1 MDKLLTQL
9 VDKINNAFG
18 SKVVSVIL
26 YGSGAD
32 GEIHKDYSDLNIL
45 CVLTQVT
52 SAELSVAGGMFRF
65 WREKGN
71 PSPLLMSEEEVE
83 RSTDSF
89 PIEFKDMQANRKV
102 LVGKDVIATLTVSTV
117 NYRTQ
122 IEHELR
128 SKMLRLRQK
137 AAGVWDDD
145 SLLGTLMVDSS
156 ATFVVLAR
164 HALSAA
170 GHPVQWK
177 KRDAITELKTKFGID
192 PEPFYTL
199 LDLREGVT
207 RKLPVAANQ
216 LFERYLAQIQILV
229 QTVDHLEN

>member
-1 MDKLLTQL
+1 MDKSLTQL
-9 VDKINNAFG
+9 VEKIKKAFG
-18 SKVVSVIL
+18 GNVVSIIL

-32 GEIHKDYSDLNIL
+32 GELHKDYSDLNVL
-45 CVLTQVT
+45 CVLTQLT
-52 SAELSVAGGMFRF
+52 SAELGVAGGIFRF

-71 PSPLLMSEEEVE
+71 PSPLLMSMDEVE

-89 PIEFKDMQANRKV
+89 PIEFKDMQANRKI
-102 LVGKDVIATLTVSTV
+102 LFGKDVIAGLTVRTT

-137 AAGVWDDD
+137 AASVWDDD
-145 SLLGTLMVDSS
+145 DLLGRLMVDSS

-164 HALSAA
+164 HALTVS
-170 GHPVQWK
+170 GQPVEWK
-177 KRDAITELKTKFGID
+177 KRDAITQLKAKFGID

-199 LDLREGVT
+199 LDLREGAT
-207 RKLPVAANQ
+207 KKLPVAATQ
-216 LFERYLAQIQILV
+216 LFDRYLAQIQILV
-229 QTVDHLEN
+229 EAVDHLE

>member
-1 MDKLLTQL
+1 MDKSLTQL
-9 VDKINNAFG
+9 VEKIKKAFG
-18 SKVVSVIL
+18 DKVVSVIL

-32 GEIHKDYSDLNIL
+32 GEVHKDYSDLNVL

-52 SAELSVAGGMFRF
+52 SIELAVVGGVFRF

-71 PSPLLMSEEEVE
+71 PSPLLMSMEEVE

-89 PIEFKDMQANRKV
+89 PIEFKDMQANRKI
-102 LVGKDVIATLTVSTV
+102 LFGKDVIASLTVSTI

-137 AAGVWDDD
+137 AAGIWDDD
-145 SLLGTLMVDSS
+145 ELLGRLMVDSS

-164 HALSAA
+164 HALTLS
-170 GHPVQWK
+170 GQPVEWK
-177 KRDAITELKTKFGID
+177 KRDAITQLKAKFGID

-199 LDLREGVT
+199 LDLREGAT
-207 RKLPVAANQ
+207 KKLPVAASQ
-216 LFERYLAQIQILV
+216 LFDRYLAQIQILV
-229 QTVDHLEN
+229 EAVDHLE

>member
-1 MDKLLTQL
+1 MDKSLTQL
-9 VDKINNAFG
+9 VEKIKKAFG
-18 SKVVSVIL
+18 DKVVSVIL

-32 GEIHKDYSDLNIL
+32 GELHKDYSDLNVL

-52 SAELSVAGGMFRF
+52 SIELAVAGGVFRF

-71 PSPLLMSEEEVE
+71 PSPLLMSIEEVE

-89 PIEFKDMQANRKV
+89 PIEFKDMQANRKI
-102 LVGKDVIATLTVSTV
+102 LTGKDVIASLAVSTI

-137 AAGVWDDD
+137 AASVWDDD
-145 SLLGTLMVDSS
+145 ELLGRLMVDSS

-164 HALSAA
+164 HALTVS
-170 GHPVQWK
+170 GQPVEWK
-177 KRDAITELKTKFGID
+177 KRDAITQLKAKFGID

-199 LDLREGVT
+199 LDLREGAT
-207 RKLPVAANQ
+207 KKLPVAATQ
-216 LFERYLAQIQILV
+216 LFDRYLAQIQILV
-229 QTVDHLEN
+229 EAVDHLE

>member
-1 MDKLLTQL
+1 MDKSLTQL
-9 VDKINNAFG
+9 VEKIKKAFG
-18 SKVVSVIL
+18 DKVVSVVL

-32 GEIHKDYSDLNIL
+32 GELHKNYSDLNVL
-45 CVLTQVT
+45 CVLTQLT
-52 SAELSVAGGMFRF
+52 SAELAVAGGVFRF

-71 PSPLLMSEEEVE
+71 PSPLLMSMEEVE

-89 PIEFKDMQANRKV
+89 PIEFKDMQANRKI
-102 LVGKDVIATLTVSTV
+102 LFGKDAIAGLTVSTI

-137 AAGVWDDD
+137 AASVWDDD
-145 SLLGTLMVDSS
+145 DLLGRLMVDSS

-164 HALSAA
+164 HALTVS
-170 GHPVQWK
+170 GQPVEWK
-177 KRDAITELKTKFGID
+177 KRDAITQLKVKFGID

-199 LDLREGVT
+199 LDLREGAT
-207 RKLPVAANQ
+207 KKLPLAATQ
-216 LFERYLAQIQILV
+216 LFDRYLAQIQILV
-229 QTVDHLEN
+229 EAVDRLE

>member
-1 MDKLLTQL
+1 MDKSLIQL
-9 VDKINNAFG
+9 VEKIKKAFG
-18 SKVVSVIL
+18 DKVVSVIL

-32 GEIHKDYSDLNIL
+32 GEVHKDYSDLNVL
-45 CVLTQVT
+45 CVLTEVT
-52 SAELSVAGGMFRF
+52 STELSEAGGVFRF

-71 PSPLLMSEEEVE
+71 PSPLLMSMEEVE

-89 PIEFKDMQANRKV
+89 PIEFKDMQANRKI
-102 LVGKDVIATLTVSTV
+102 LTGKDVIASLAVSTI

-137 AAGVWDDD
+137 AASVWDDD
-145 SLLGTLMVDSS
+145 ELLGRLMVDSS

-164 HALSAA
+164 HALTVS
-170 GHPVQWK
+170 GQPVEWK
-177 KRDAITELKTKFGID
+177 KRDAITQLKAKFGID

-199 LDLREGVT
+199 LDLREGAT
-207 RKLPVAANQ
+207 KKLPVAASQ
-216 LFERYLAQIQILV
+216 LFDRYLAQIQILV
-229 QTVDHLEN
+229 EAVDHLE

>member
-1 MDKLLTQL
+1 MDKSLIQL
-9 VDKINNAFG
+9 VEKINKAFG
-18 SKVVSVIL
+18 EKVVSVIL

-32 GEIHKDYSDLNIL
+32 GELHKDYSDLNVL

-52 SAELSVAGGMFRF
+52 SAELALAGGVFRF

-71 PSPLLMSEEEVE
+71 PSPLLMSMEEVE

-89 PIEFKDMQANRKV
+89 PIEFKDMQANRKI
-102 LVGKDVIATLTVSTV
+102 LFGKDVIAGLTVSIV

-137 AAGVWDDD
+137 AASVWDDD
-145 SLLGTLMVDSS
+145 ELLGRLMVDSS

-164 HALSAA
+164 HALTVS
-170 GHPVQWK
+170 GQPVEWK
-177 KRDAITELKTKFGID
+177 KRDAITQLKAKFGID

-199 LDLREGVT
+199 LDLREGAT
-207 RKLPVAANQ
+207 KKLPVAATQ
-216 LFERYLAQIQILV
+216 LFDRYLAQIQILV
-229 QTVDHLEN
+229 EAVDHLE

>member
-1 MDKLLTQL
+1 MDKSLTQL
-9 VDKINNAFG
+9 VEKIKKAFG
-18 SKVVSVIL
+18 DKVVSVIL

-32 GEIHKDYSDLNIL
+32 GELHKDYSDLNVL

-52 SAELSVAGGMFRF
+52 SIELAVAGGVFRF

-71 PSPLLMSEEEVE
+71 PSPLLMSIEEVE

-89 PIEFKDMQANRKV
+89 PIEFKDMQANRKI
-102 LVGKDVIATLTVSTV
+102 LTGKDVIAGLTVSTV

-137 AAGVWDDD
+137 AAGIWDDD
-145 SLLGTLMVDSS
+145 ELLGRLMVDSS

-164 HALSAA
+164 HALTAA
-170 GHPVQWK
+170 GQPVEWK
-177 KRDAITELKTKFGID
+177 KRDAITQLKAKFGID

-199 LDLREGVT
+199 LDLREGAT
-207 RKLPVAANQ
+207 KKLPVAATQ
-216 LFERYLAQIQILV
+216 LFDRYLAQIQILV
-229 QTVDHLEN
+229 EAVDHLE

>member
-1 MDKLLTQL
+1 MDKSLTQL
-9 VDKINNAFG
+9 VEKIKKAFG
-18 SKVVSVIL
+18 DKVVSVIL

-32 GEIHKDYSDLNIL
+32 GEVHKDYSDLNVL
-45 CVLTQVT
+45 CVLTEVT
-52 SAELSVAGGMFRF
+52 STELSEAGGVFRF

-71 PSPLLMSEEEVE
+71 PSPLLMSMEEVE

-89 PIEFKDMQANRKV
+89 PIEFKDMQANRKI
-102 LVGKDVIATLTVSTV
+102 LTGKDVIAGLTVSTV

-137 AAGVWDDD
+137 AAGIWDDD
-145 SLLGTLMVDSS
+145 ELLGRLMVDSS

-164 HALSAA
+164 HALTLS
-170 GHPVQWK
+170 GQPVEWK
-177 KRDAITELKTKFGID
+177 KRDAITQLKAKFGID

-199 LDLREGVT
+199 LDLREGAT
-207 RKLPVAANQ
+207 KKLPVAASQ
-216 LFERYLAQIQILV
+216 LFDRYLAQIQILV
-229 QTVDHLEN
+229 EAVDHLE

>member
-1 MDKLLTQL
+1 MDKSLTQL
-9 VDKINNAFG
+9 VEKIKKAFG
-18 SKVVSVIL
+18 DKVVSVIL

-32 GEIHKDYSDLNIL
+32 GELHKDYSDLNVL

-52 SAELSVAGGMFRF
+52 SIELAVAGGVFRF

-71 PSPLLMSEEEVE
+71 PSPLLMSIEEVE

-89 PIEFKDMQANRKV
+89 PIEFKDMQANRKI
-102 LVGKDVIATLTVSTV
+102 LTGKDVIASLAVSTI

-137 AAGVWDDD
+137 AASVWDDD
-145 SLLGTLMVDSS
+145 ELLGRLMVDSS

-164 HALSAA
+164 HALTVS
-170 GHPVQWK
+170 GQPVEWK
-177 KRDAITELKTKFGID
+177 KRDAITQLKAKFGID

-199 LDLREGVT
+199 LDLREGAT
-207 RKLPVAANQ
+207 KKLPVAASQ
-216 LFERYLAQIQILV
+216 LFDRYLAQIQILV
-229 QTVDHLEN
+229 EAVDHLE

>member
-1 MDKLLTQL
+1 MDKTLTQL
-9 VDKINNAFG
+9 VDKINKAFG

-32 GEIHKDYSDLNIL
+32 GEIHKDYSDLNVL

-52 SAELSVAGGMFRF
+52 SAELAVSGGIFRF

-71 PSPLLMSEEEVE
+71 PAPLLMSEEEVQ
-83 RSTDSF
+83 RSTDAF

-102 LVGKDVIATLTVSTV
+102 LVGKDVIASLEVSSK

-145 SLLGTLMVDSS
+145 DLLGKLMVDSS

-177 KRDAITELKTKFGID
+177 KRDAITELKAKFGID

-207 RKLPVAANQ
+207 RKLPVAATQ
-216 LFERYLAQIQILV
+216 LFDRYLAQIQVLV

>member
-1 MDKLLTQL
+1 MDKSLIQL
-9 VDKINNAFG
+9 VEKINKAFG
-18 SKVVSVIL
+18 DKVVSVIL

-32 GEIHKDYSDLNIL
+32 GELHKDYSDLNVL

-52 SAELSVAGGMFRF
+52 STELAVAGGVFRF

-71 PSPLLMSEEEVE
+71 PSPLLMSMEEVE

-89 PIEFKDMQANRKV
+89 PIEFKDMQANRKI
-102 LVGKDVIATLTVSTV
+102 LTGKDVIAGLTVSTV

-137 AAGVWDDD
+137 AAGIWDDD
-145 SLLGTLMVDSS
+145 ELLGSLMVDSS

-164 HALSAA
+164 HALTVA
-170 GHPVQWK
+170 GQPVEWK
-177 KRDAITELKTKFGID
+177 KRDAITQLKTKFGID

-199 LDLREGVT
+199 LDLREGAT
-207 RKLPVAANQ
+207 KKLPVAATQ
-216 LFERYLAQIQILV
+216 LFDRYLAQIQILV
-229 QTVDHLEN
+229 EAVDHLE